1 VHCRRGN
8 QGCKRRTSQKDPKD
22 TTERVH
28 QVRESKGKKEQFTED
43 KLRSRRTEG
52 TTEKRRCKE
61 RTTEVTSK
69 FSGRY
74 RQVQRKIQASSAED
88 AGKYNKDTKSRAR
101 AQWKVDSKEYSLK
114 RGQLKLVKTKEILQM
129 QNKLK
134 RTCLC
139 L

>member
-1 VHCRRGN
+1 MHYRREN
-8 QGCKRRTSQKDPKD
+8 QGYQGRTSQKDPKD

-28 QVRESKGKKEQFTED
+28 QVSESKVKKEQFTED

-74 RQVQRKIQASSAED
+74 RQVQRKMQASSAED
-88 AGKYNKDTKSRAR
+88 AGKFNKDTKSRAK

-114 RGQLKLVKTKEILQM
+114 RGQLKLVKTKEILQI

-134 RTCLC
+134 CTCLC